1 MEVLPELAPVVA
13 KHRRGQIEILVD
25 ILTLA
30 SPFSCASSNEG
41 VTKTHLAASSGLN
54 FRRLEKYLEL
64 LVQRKLIEVIDC
76 RKNVVAARIYRTTA
90 SGERMRS
97 ILLEA
102 EELILGT
109 DDLDNYTI
117 KASASGDRW

>member
-1 MEVLPELAPVVA
+1 MEVLPKLAPVVA
-13 KHRRGQIEILVD
+13 KPRRGQIEILVD

-64 LVQRKLIEVIDC
+64 LLQRKLIEVIDC

-117 KASASGDRW
+117 KASAIGDR